1 MDLLSH
7 QGIFIML
14 SSIAQNSQLSLPGVT
29 WEQFELLEA
38 AFAGIGGVRF
48 IYLDGVLEIMTPS
61 ADHEDY
67 KSTISLLLEA
77 YMRKIDMRFYRRGS
91 ATLGKK
97 ALGGRKEPDESYN
110 FEAKKPIPDLVV
122 EVIIT
127 SGSISLLQL
136 YQRLGV
142 PEVWLWQD
150 GVLDIYYLENNGYRL
165 INNSHFL
172 PELDLGVLSKYI
184 NYHDQ
189 YDAVIEFVG
198 ELKTRE

>member
-1 MDLLSH
+1 M
-7 QGIFIML
+7 I
-14 SSIAQNSQLSLPGVT
+14 SSFTIGQNSQLSLPAVT
-29 WEQFELLEA
+29 WEQFELLEV
-38 AFAGIGGVRF
+38 AFAEIGGVRF

-67 KSTISLLLEA
+67 KSTIGLLLET
-77 YMRKIDMRFYRRGS
+77 YMRKTGLRFYARGS
-91 ATLGKK
+91 ATLGNKS
-97 ALGGRKEPDESYN
+97 LGGQKEPDESYN
-110 FEAKKPIPDLVV
+110 FEVKKPIPDLVV

-150 GVLDIYYLENNGYRL
+150 GVLDIYYLEVTGYRL
-165 INNSHFL
+165 IDRSRFL
-172 PELDLGVLSKYI
+172 PELDLGILSKYI

-189 YDAVIEFVG
+189 YDAVTEFID
-198 ELKTRE
+198 ELENL

>member
-1 MDLLSH
+1 
-7 QGIFIML
+7 ML

-29 WEQFELLEA
+29 WEQFELVEA

-48 IYLDGVLEIMTPS
+48 IYFDGVLEIMTPS

-67 KSTISLLLEA
+67 KSTIGLLLEA
-77 YMRKIDMRFYRRGS
+77 YMRKAGVRFYTRGS
-91 ATLGKK
+91 ATLGNK
-97 ALGGRKEPDESYN
+97 ALGGQKEPDESYN
-110 FEAKKPIPDLVV
+110 FDIKKLIPDLVV

-127 SGSISLLQL
+127 SGNISLLQL

-150 GVLDIYYLENNGYRL
+150 GVLDAYYLGVDGYRL
-165 INNSHFL
+165 IDRSHFL

-189 YDAVIEFVG
+189 YDAVIEFIG
-198 ELKTRE
+198 ELKSS